1 MDFQNVM
8 VYVHTSLC
16 VLDRQNVHSGKDL
29 EKCSFAEMLFALNIM
44 FKEIVMFGKSLTVMH
59 VVFSISANFTV
70 DLMYLT
76 FNIYRVSS
84 LFFSLLHL
92 QSDIGYMFI
101 CYKTAVFALSAITS
115 CLTMVVTITWFA
127 LSLRSL
133 LSGPDYSNVV
143 FSSSYRSLNAFIIFF
158 LDCIF
163 HSTSSLVLLHRQ
175 LHNIFASTTCFV
187 P

>member
-1 MDFQNVM
+1 
-8 VYVHTSLC
+8 
-16 VLDRQNVHSGKDL
+16 
-29 EKCSFAEMLFALNIM
+29 MLFALNIM

-133 LSGPDYSNVV
+133 LSGPEYSNVV

-158 LDCIF
+158 FGLHLSFHFIF
-163 HSTSSLVLLHRQ
+163 GSIASLAPQYLC
-175 LHNIFASTTCFV
+175 LHNMFCSLIFLNPPFV
-187 P
+187 